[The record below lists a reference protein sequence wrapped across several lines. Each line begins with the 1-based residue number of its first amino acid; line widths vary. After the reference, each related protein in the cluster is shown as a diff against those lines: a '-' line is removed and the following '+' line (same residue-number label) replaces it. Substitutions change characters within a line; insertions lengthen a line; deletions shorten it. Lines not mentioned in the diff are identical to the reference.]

1 VPASRGGRTVKTLFF
16 GGGVNGGGG
25 ANGGLGRG
33 LGHGG
38 LRRRLRFGDGL
49 AAGIWRRLARLVL

>member
-1 VPASRGGRTVKTLFF
+1 VPISRGGRTVKTLFF
-16 GGGVNGGGG
+16 GGGVGGSGSARG
-25 ANGGLGRG
+25 G